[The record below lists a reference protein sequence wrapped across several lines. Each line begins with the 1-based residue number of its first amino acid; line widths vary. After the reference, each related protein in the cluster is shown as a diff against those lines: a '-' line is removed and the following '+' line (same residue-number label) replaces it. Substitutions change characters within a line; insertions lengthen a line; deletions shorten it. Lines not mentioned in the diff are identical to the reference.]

1 LNKGRGMSMKWILR
15 RFILIAFIGF
25 LALNIAMTT
34 KAFFSKNQSIQII
47 TPNEQISNS
56 KYIISEE
63 MIMSKLKSKSQI
75 VSLEQDLH
83 KKDTHVDDG
92 LLGERHTE
100 LTVNGTYKMGLNTK
114 DIEIKHIDSQNGIV
128 YIKLGKPVLISL
140 DIPYDQVE
148 FDKKQGFFRLAMDEK
163 EQKNFYK
170 SVDKNIEREL
180 IKDKEIMKVAD
191 SMNRDVIVDLLNGLP
206 EIKNVVFE

>member
-1 LNKGRGMSMKWILR
+1 VIILKWTFKKYLIKALLGVAALFIAINTYKAVMKPMQQVKI
-15 RFILIAFIGF
+15 
-25 LALNIAMTT
+25 
-34 KAFFSKNQSIQII
+34 IQQH
-47 TPNEQISNS
+47 EQIADS

-75 VSLEQDLH
+75 VSLQQDLH
-83 KKDTHVDDG
+83 KKDTFVDDS

-114 DIEIKHIDSQNGIV
+114 DIEIRHIDSENGIV
-128 YIKLGKPVLISL
+128 FIKLGKPVLISL
-140 DIPYDQVE
+140 DIPYDQIK
-148 FDKKQGFFRLAMDEK
+148 FDKTKGWLRLAMDEE

-170 SVDKNIEREL
+170 SVDKNIEKEL
-180 IKDKEIMKVAD
+180 INDKELLKVAD
-191 SMNRDVIVDLLNGLP
+191 SMNRDVIMDLLNGLP

>member
-1 LNKGRGMSMKWILR
+1 VIVLKWKFKQFLLKALITLAALFIAINTYKAVMKSIEPIR
-15 RFILIAFIGF
+15 IIQQQQEIAD
-25 LALNIAMTT
+25 
-34 KAFFSKNQSIQII
+34 
-47 TPNEQISNS
+47 S
-56 KYIISEE
+56 KYIISEDL
-63 MIMSKLKSKSQI
+63 ILSKLKSKSQI
-75 VSLEQDLH
+75 VSLQQTLH
-83 KKDTHVDDG
+83 KKDTFVDDS
-92 LLGERHTE
+92 LLGERKTE

-114 DIEIKHIDSQNGIV
+114 DIEIRHIDSENGIV

-163 EQKNFYK
+163 EEKNFYK

-180 IKDKEIMKVAD
+180 IKDKELLKVAD
-191 SMNRDVIVDLLNGLP
+191 SMNRDVIMDLLNGLP

>member
-1 LNKGRGMSMKWILR
+1 VINLKWTLRKYLIKALLVIAALFIAINTYKAVMKP
-15 RFILIAFIGF
+15 
-25 LALNIAMTT
+25 
-34 KAFFSKNQSIQII
+34 IQPVKII
-47 TPNEQISNS
+47 QQHEQIADS

-75 VSLEQDLH
+75 VSMEQTLH
-83 KKDTHVDDG
+83 KTDTFIDDS

-180 IKDKEIMKVAD
+180 IKDKELLKVAD
-191 SMNRDVIVDLLNGLP
+191 SMNRDVIMDLLNGLP

>member
-1 LNKGRGMSMKWILR
+1 VINLKWTFKKYLIKALLAIAAL
-15 RFILIAFIGF
+15 FIAI
-25 LALNIAMTT
+25 NTY
-34 KAFFSKNQSIQII
+34 KAVIKPIQPVKII
-47 TPNEQISNS
+47 QQHEQIADS

-75 VSLEQDLH
+75 VSMEQTLR
-83 KKDTHVDDG
+83 KTDTFVDDS
-92 LLGERHTE
+92 LLGERKTE

-114 DIEIKHIDSQNGIV
+114 DIEIRHIDSQNGIV

-148 FDKKQGFFRLAMDEK
+148 FDKKQGFFRLAIDEK

-180 IKDKEIMKVAD
+180 INDKELLKVAD
-191 SMNRDVIVDLLNGLP
+191 SMNRDVIMDLLNGLP